1 MLLRTVL
8 GGILAV
14 SGLSAS
20 QEGAGFFGRVS
31 EGTVPV
37 AGAIVTISNRGFVKS
52 VTTNGNGRFALEP
65 IPAGQYDLRTS
76 VSGYAVFECSV
87 IVHSDDSHRNWID
100 VKGLLPADQQ
110 TVSVVD
116 LAARKQARPLAGLLD
131 RVSRLRRGFTKRRPA
146 SATIASAAAAIHPIG
161 RSSLPSRDSD
171 AAVWNGFGLP

>member
-1 MLLRTVL
+1 MPKTAPEPFPLSLEELKRGGDRAMADSAETVQVTREILAERESCANGLTRPTKTKIRSPLIASRGNPMLLRTVL

-65 IPAGQYDLRTS
+65 IPAGRYDLRTS

-100 VKGLLPADQQ
+100 VTHHQNR
-110 TVSVVD
+110 T
-116 LAARKQARPLAGLLD
+116 
-131 RVSRLRRGFTKRRPA
+131 T
-146 SATIASAAAAIHPIG
+146 
-161 RSSLPSRDSD
+161 
-171 AAVWNGFGLP
+171 